1 MSNTNKKL
9 LLFLICVLFAILIQI
24 IYQGSLDSFAP
35 KHLGIAQLLSQGTDL
50 NDSTHALFQ
59 QVPGFYAF
67 CGSIIAVTNIDL
79 YQIPLLPIIAVPSFF
94 IIFGFMRI
102 FSKDTW
108 SGSVISLLFTFCIFS
123 LPSTSSSYLSLFPHA
138 IGVLLFYTFLIT
150 IKGFYKQSNE
160 KATYT
165 AICIPLLISIPF
177 ISYNFTYYFIFILLS
192 MFVYATW
199 KDRSKGNKKARSL
212 LNMAIIMIVV
222 WLGLSTFIYKTFLP
236 SLEQWNFSTG
246 PLELFF
252 ARFFGQ
258 GDISEIAYYTAPVP
272 TSITIINILK
282 YCLYLIAVFYGVF
295 IIVRYRSERYFKQTL
310 APFFLSIT
318 VTVLL
323 WIIIRLY
330 VGGLAI
336 TAIFYIVLFSV
347 ISFTHSPSFNR
358 NFITRTVII
367 GATLLFLS
375 LNLTSNIVLQA
386 NHLMIKDDY
395 KYLKIANSWA
405 QKNTKAY
412 VYYPD
417 QLSYSWSFLTYC
429 EYYSQ
434 YPESVPAT
442 LSTKE
447 TLNLYKS
454 APLVDNRIIFINYRT
469 NIIHSGGWTS
479 LKSLSN
485 YRQDIEN
492 NPSISAKIYSLND
505 DIALFVTS

>member
-1 MSNTNKKL
+1 M
-9 LLFLICVLFAILIQI
+9 
-24 IYQGSLDSFAP
+24 
-35 KHLGIAQLLSQGTDL
+35 
-50 NDSTHALFQ
+50 
-59 QVPGFYAF
+59 
-67 CGSIIAVTNIDL
+67 
-79 YQIPLLPIIAVPSFF
+79 F
-94 IIFGFMRI
+94 I
-102 FSKDTW
+102 
-108 SGSVISLLFTFCIFS
+108 
-123 LPSTSSSYLSLFPHA
+123 HA
-138 IGVLLFYTFLIT
+138 IW
-150 IKGFYKQSNE
+150 E
-160 KATYT
+160 
-165 AICIPLLISIPF
+165 
-177 ISYNFTYYFIFILLS
+177 
-192 MFVYATW
+192 
-199 KDRSKGNKKARSL
+199 DRSKRNKKARSL

-236 SLEQWNFSTG
+236 SLEQWDFSTG

-258 GDISEIAYYTAPVP
+258 EGISEIAYYTAPVP

-282 YCLYLIAVFYGVF
+282 YCLYLIAVFYGVL

-310 APFFLSIT
+310 APFFFSIT

-323 WIIIRLY
+323 WIILRLY

-347 ISFTHSPSFNR
+347 ISITYYLSLNNHLVVKSIIISF
-358 NFITRTVII
+358 VV
-367 GATLLFLS
+367 LFLS
-375 LNLTSNIVLQA
+375 FNIGTNLIMQA
-386 NHLMIKDDY
+386 NQMVVKDNY
-395 KYLKIANSWA
+395 SYLKIANDWTY
-405 QKNTKAY
+405 QNTKTY

-429 EYYSQ
+429 DYYSQ
-434 YPESVPAT
+434 YPEAMPAT
-442 LSTKE
+442 LSKQE

-454 APLVDNRIIFINYRT
+454 APLIDNRIIFINYRA

-492 NPSISAKIYSLND
+492 NPSILAKIYSLND